1 MKKGNSDVKT
11 LRVGAFGRW
20 GLEAALCAAI
30 VVATGAGA
38 AKAASLE
45 DAVRSAIST
54 NPDIGVLAKDRLAVD
69 QELQQG
75 KALYYPSLDGAIT
88 MGYDDT
94 VEKPNALPGQV
105 GTLLKADNSLIL
117 SQTLFDGF
125 FAASEVQRQTHR
137 VDEAALRVFAESET
151 IGLDATQA
159 YLDVLREQELV
170 ALAEDNQKTHERYL
184 EDMKARLRGGTGN
197 MADVRQAESRLA
209 RAIATVVQ
217 EKGNEQDAET
227 SYIKTVGEAPD
238 SLSKPTSV
246 EDQLPATVDMAVA
259 MAIESSPP
267 VQVANAGI
275 HVSEAELRQ
284 SRSDYYPT
292 VKLQLGD
299 LWDRNDSGVAGHS
312 HDQQALVVMN
322 WNIFRGGGTV
332 AKNEEFVQRLA
343 ESREVLGQAERAVEQ
358 QARLAWSQLQTARDR
373 HTAIATQVRANEKTR
388 DAYTQ
393 QFNLGQRSLLDVLD
407 SENELFVSRGDL
419 IAAEYIEL
427 FSGYKMLAVEG
438 ELLKQLGVNRPKEGM
453 THDMADAEQGKGAV
467 TEATETSAPA
477 DAAATTDAT
486 APAAAPAAADGTAA
500 PAAVAPAASADQKAA
515 PSADGQTPPA
525 DNGQPAA
532 APAPQASDTAAPAA
546 PTAASDKQAAQAPS
560 EGFKQAGQVSD
571 DGAMQMNFNPV
582 WNVE

>member
-1 MKKGNSDVKT
+1 MKKGNNDVKT

-20 GLEAALCAAI
+20 GLEAALCVAI
-30 VVATGAGA
+30 VATAGVGA
-38 AKAASLE
+38 ARAASLE
-45 DAVRSAIST
+45 DAVRSAVNT
-54 NPDIGVLAKDRLAVD
+54 NPDIGVVAKDRLAVD

-75 KALYYPSLDGAIT
+75 KALYYPSLDGAVT

-94 VEKPNALPGQV
+94 VQKAGALPGST
-105 GTLLKADNSLIL
+105 GTLFKQDNSLIL

-125 FAASEVQRQTHR
+125 FAASEVQRQTAR
-137 VDEAALRVFAESET
+137 VDSAALRVVATSEAV
-151 IGLDATQA
+151 GLDATQA

-184 EDMKARLRGGTGN
+184 EDMKARLRGGTGS

-209 RAIATVVQ
+209 RAIATVAE
-217 EKGNEQDAET
+217 EKGKEQDAET
-227 SYIKTVGEAPD
+227 SYIKSVGEAPD
-238 SLSKPTSV
+238 SLSKPGSV

-267 VQVANAGI
+267 VQVANADI
-275 HVSEAELRQ
+275 QVSQAELRQ
-284 SRSDYYPT
+284 SRSDFYPT
-292 VKLQLGD
+292 VKLQLCE
-299 LWDRNDSGVAGHS
+299 LWNRNDSGVAGHN
-312 HDQQALVVMN
+312 HDEQALVVMN

-343 ESREVLGQAERAVEQ
+343 ESREVLGQTERKAEQET
-358 QARLAWSQLQTARDR
+358 RLSWSALQSARDR
-373 HTAIATQVRANEKTR
+373 HTAIATQVKANEKVR

-419 IAAEYIEL
+419 VAAEYIQL
-427 FSGYKMLAVEG
+427 FAGYRMLAVEG
-438 ELLKQLGVNRPKEGM
+438 QLLKQLGVNHPKEGM

-467 TEATETSAPA
+467 TEATETSTPAPA

-486 APAAAPAAADGTAA
+486 APAAGPA
-500 PAAVAPAASADQKAA
+500 APAASADQNAA
-515 PSADGQTPPA
+515 PPADGQAKPA
-525 DNGQPAA
+525 ADSGQPAAA
-532 APAPQASDTAAPAA
+532 APAPQASDTAAP
-546 PTAASDKQAAQAPS
+546 AASDKQAAQAPS